1 MKHPF
6 CKLCEKWHHSECL
19 HDDIGLNPACAKIL
33 THGHHPLNLGWTA
46 ERPFFSVALGQ
57 PTSANPTRSA
67 YVHPEGKKLMAS
79 NPALD
84 KLAQSHLLGLIQPE
98 DITNAALSL
107 ASDASR
113 MVTGQSLPVDS
124 GVTIS

>member
-1 MKHPF
+1 MHIGPWCPPTRTRHPRPTRVE
-6 CKLCEKWHHSECL
+6 L
-19 HDDIGLNPACAKIL
+19 GGPA
-33 THGHHPLNLGWTA
+33 HWTA

-57 PTSANPTRSA
+57 PTSAHPTRSA

-84 KLAQSHLLGLIQPE
+84 TLAQSHLLGLIQPE

-113 MVTGQSLPVDS
+113 RVPGQSLPVDS
-124 GVTIS
+124 GV